1 MSDDIADLYK
11 ALDKAIGGFE
21 SRISAAALKSVER
34 EKAVVE
40 EKMKELAAD
49 LREQLSA
56 LEREVEAI
64 RKSSPSIPQPKP
76 PPRNLPQRGK
86 PSDVATFP
94 PLPKPLTVKALAAY
108 VRDRGFEVA
117 NNRPDGGL
125 WVFHDEKAFGALA
138 KHLERGGVQINYLPT
153 GRKRRAGPQYHLDPL
168 KRLPP

>member
-1 MSDDIADLYK
+1 MSEEIADLYK

-34 EKAVVE
+34 EKAVAE
-40 EKMKELAAD
+40 EKMQELAAD
-49 LREQLSA
+49 LREQLFA
-56 LEREVEAI
+56 LQRHIEEI
-64 RKSSPSIPQPKP
+64 RKSSPNTAQPKP
-76 PPRNLPQRGK
+76 PLRNSPQRGK
-86 PSDVATFP
+86 PSDVPSFP
-94 PLPKPLTVKALAAY
+94 PLPKPLTVRALAAY

-125 WVFHDEKAFGALA
+125 WVFHDEMAFGALA
-138 KHLERGGVQINYLPT
+138 KHLERSGVQINYLPS